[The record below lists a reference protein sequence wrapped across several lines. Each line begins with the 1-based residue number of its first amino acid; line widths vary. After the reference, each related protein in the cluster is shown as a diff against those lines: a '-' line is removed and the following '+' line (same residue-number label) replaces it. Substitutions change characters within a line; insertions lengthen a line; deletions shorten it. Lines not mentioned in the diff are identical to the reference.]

1 MSRLRTL
8 VEQRRRRIPPA
19 VPPVDDALAA
29 DPVQLAVRAGI
40 TLDDWQSDVLRS
52 RELQTILLCSRQS
65 GKSTVT
71 SFIGLHEAFTQAH
84 ALVLILSPSLRQSG
98 ELFAKIKAALSAL
111 DSVPVPV
118 VRETADTLEF
128 ANGARIICL
137 PSSEG
142 TIRGFSGVTLLLVDE
157 ASRVPDPLYQAV
169 RPMLAVSGGRLI
181 LLSTPWG
188 KRGFFHHE
196 WTEGQG
202 WKRVQVTAYDCPRIS
217 DEWLEAERAAIGDW
231 WFSQEYLCQFVDTED
246 QVFGYEYVM
255 AAVDA
260 TVTPLFGGS
269 AA

>member
-1 MSRLRTL
+1 MSSLRAEITAL
-8 VEQRRRRIPPA
+8 KKRIPPA
-19 VPPVDDALAA
+19 VPPVDDVLAA

-40 TLDDWQSDVLRS
+40 TLDDWQADVLRS
-52 RELQTILLCSRQS
+52 TEQQVILNVSRQA
-65 GKSTVT
+65 GKSTV
-71 SFIGLHEAFTQAH
+71 SALLALHEALYRPP
-84 ALVLILSPSLRQSG
+84 ALVLLLAPALRQAQ
-98 ELFAKIKAALSAL
+98 ELYRKVRDAYFTLGQPVPTVEESAL
-111 DSVPVPV
+111 
-118 VRETADTLEF
+118 RMEL
-128 ANGARIICL
+128 ANGSRIIAL
-137 PSSEG
+137 PGSES
-142 TIRGFSGVTLLLVDE
+142 TIRGYSGAALLIVDE